1 MKLFFLQISALTA
14 VAVSATINNE
24 VTPKQKAAL
33 YGKQKQHQQFMQAK
47 KKQEKL
53 QSDPNA
59 LLRNFKAV
67 LLQDHVDC
75 DWGTEE
81 TCYDNDFNP
90 SSCSLISEGG
100 CPCSEGEIKCGGSE
114 FWSGYCVKAEM
125 CCDDNSEEMCFNEDG
140 TTSCA
145 EFSYQG
151 GGCPCWKGQIKCGAD
166 EEWDSP
172 GYCSFG
178 SVCCDYETEETCY
191 DENYN
196 AESCAPHSDG
206 GCPCP
211 SGEERCGAYE
221 GYLGYCTSGACCDY
235 ETEETCYDENYN
247 AESCAPYADGGC
259 PCPSGEERCGA
270 YEGYLGY
277 CTSVCCPDDSE
288 TCFDEN
294 HKPESCAP
302 YADGGCPCP
311 SGEERC
317 GAYEGYLGYCT
328 SDVCC
333 DYETEE
339 TCYDENYNAE
349 SCAPYADGGCPCPS
363 GEERCGAYEGY
374 LGYCTSVCCPDGSET
389 CFDEN
394 YNAESC
400 APISDGGCECDKGY
414 EKCGADPSMNL
425 PGFCTTGLCCLPG
438 EDYCFDPVT
447 WEATSCVPMGEMC
460 PSITKIRREQ

>member
-1 MKLFFLQISALTA
+1 
-14 VAVSATINNE
+14 
-24 VTPKQKAAL
+24 
-33 YGKQKQHQQFMQAK
+33 MQA

-178 SVCCDYETEETCY
+178 SVCCDYETEGVYNSMCICVCMLPLLAYICTDRIPTETCY

-235 ETEETCYDENYN
+235 ETEGEYRRAYRIIHL
-247 AESCAPYADGGC
+247 AFRVHSLLSCC
-259 PCPSGEERCGA
+259 
-270 YEGYLGY
+270 
-277 CTSVCCPDDSE
+277 
-288 TCFDEN
+288 
-294 HKPESCAP
+294 
-302 YADGGCPCP
+302 
-311 SGEERC
+311 
-317 GAYEGYLGYCT
+317 
-328 SDVCC
+328 
-333 DYETEE
+333 
-339 TCYDENYNAE
+339 
-349 SCAPYADGGCPCPS
+349 
-363 GEERCGAYEGY
+363 
-374 LGYCTSVCCPDGSET
+374 
-389 CFDEN
+389 
-394 YNAESC
+394 
-400 APISDGGCECDKGY
+400 
-414 EKCGADPSMNL
+414 
-425 PGFCTTGLCCLPG
+425 
-438 EDYCFDPVT
+438 
-447 WEATSCVPMGEMC
+447 
-460 PSITKIRREQ
+460 